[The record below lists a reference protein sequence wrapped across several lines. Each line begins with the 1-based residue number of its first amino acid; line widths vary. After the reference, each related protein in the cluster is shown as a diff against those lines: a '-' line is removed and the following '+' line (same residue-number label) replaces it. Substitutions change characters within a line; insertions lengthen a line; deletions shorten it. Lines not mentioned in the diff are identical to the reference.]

1 MFRKKRKGILQRG
14 DDSGIM
20 GFRYRIFEDL
30 GDFFSGK
37 ISLSVQDMHG
47 MT

>member
-1 MFRKKRKGILQRG
+1 MTVGLW
-14 DDSGIM
+14 DSVT
-20 GFRYRIFEDL
+20 GFFEDL
-30 GDFFSGK
+30 GDSVEK